1 MALLKRRGY
10 FRPDHR
16 GGLERALESKETLN
30 AVAPETPRPL
40 EMLEQIAVH
49 GVDRLTTTDWALHEL
64 LVTAAYERDKAMA
77 AEGFSLPMAQA
88 LVFLGQHARR
98 ATVRESLARLRDT
111 TVTYGVRG
119 GRQYEGV
126 PLIVGW
132 TSRDEVSDDIEYVL
146 PKPVRTM
153 MSSMPDYAYLE
164 LDAIG
169 RMKARNGSGIKL
181 YRGLARAMSRKKWL
195 PRADNLHVVEVSA
208 KTMARWLG
216 YAEPN
221 GKPLHIGHL
230 RERAVEPAIR
240 DLVHVKRF
248 EVVGE
253 GEGIVERVQVRR
265 AKRKGAPIEAW
276 IFTLR
281 LNRPPEYHLLP
292 AGISDEALVHVGG
305 ADEPRF
311 RVHRKLWLR
320 AAELARKHRV
330 ASSAIP
336 ISRAWLVAVQEA
348 LNGAPATEGSEAR
361 LRGQRLLDAV
371 DRRGARA
378 AAWDWFIEELEGP
391 DLLAQPDVA
400 GRSWYYIE
408 RDARAARIRRWKA
421 SKQKDSPRPVPANPS
436 PKAVAQPSP
445 KAARVAP
452 QPPREEAPQAAPAPT
467 AESVS
472 PTAPLSWV
480 EFILDEVATEADAE
494 AMQES
499 IFEMT
504 LSGDP
509 SAAVDGTIRYRAGL
523 GTDTLCLGEL
533 PISDADLSF
542 IAKRFANIIDDVSV
556 GREEV

>member
-1 MALLKRRGY
+1 MTLLKRRGY

-16 GGLERALESKETLN
+16 GGLERALESKETLDT
-30 AVAPETPRPL
+30 VAPETPRPV

-64 LVTAAYERDKAMA
+64 LVSAAYERDKVMA
-77 AEGFSLPMAQA
+77 AEAFSLPMSQA

-111 TVTYGVRG
+111 TVTYGIKG
-119 GRQYEGV
+119 GRLYEGV
-126 PLIVGW
+126 PMIVGW
-132 TSRDEVSDDIEYVL
+132 TSRDEVSDEIEYVL
-146 PKPVRTM
+146 PKPIRTM
-153 MSSMPDYAYLE
+153 MASMPDYAYLE

-169 RMKARNGSGIKL
+169 RMKARNGSGIRL
-181 YRGLARAMSRKKWL
+181 YRGLARAMARKKWL
-195 PRADNLHVVEVSA
+195 PRADNLHVIEVSA
-208 KTMARWLG
+208 ETMVRWLG

-265 AKRKGAPIEAW
+265 ARRKGAPIETW

-281 LNRPPEYHLLP
+281 LNRPPEYHLHT

-311 RVHRKLWLR
+311 RVHKRLWLR

-336 ISRAWLVAVQEA
+336 ISWAWLVAVREA
-348 LNGAPATEGSEAR
+348 LNGAPGTKGYETR
-361 LRGQRLLDAV
+361 LRGQRLLDV
-371 DRRGARA
+371 IDERGARA
-378 AAWDWFIEELEGP
+378 AAWHWFIEELEEP
-391 DLLAQPDVA
+391 DLLSQPDVG
-400 GRSWYYIE
+400 GRSWYYTA
-408 RDARAARIRRWKA
+408 RDARAARIQRWKA
-421 SKQKDSPRPVPANPS
+421 SKQRAGSPRPVLAAPS
-436 PKAVAQPSP
+436 PTVVSKAVSEPL
-445 KAARVAP
+445 
-452 QPPREEAPQAAPAPT
+452 REEAPKASGIVPM
-467 AESVS
+467 
-472 PTAPLSWV
+472 APLSWV
-480 EFILDEVATEADAE
+480 KFVLDDVATASDAE

-499 IFEMT
+499 IFAMT

-509 SAAVDGTIRYRAGL
+509 DAPVDGTICYSTGL

-533 PISDADLSF
+533 PISERDLSF
-542 IAKRFANIIDDVSV
+542 IASRHERIIEDVRC
-556 GREEV
+556 GRTAA